1 MITRFEPTKRDML
14 PLYEF
19 QWRMA
24 VIKCENLF
32 SQTRELTE
40 RLQKL
45 NDELTFDNLASEELN
60 RGD

>member
-1 MITRFEPTKRDML
+1 MNFNGE
-14 PLYEF
+14 
-19 QWRMA
+19 WRMA
-24 VIKCENLF
+24 VIKRENLF